1 MKCEKFGKEIGA
13 KESYIKEINEKDENK
28 IIYIKEYEMIKSNNN
43 YFRIFKDNEEIKK
56 LKLDRDK
63 LKKFEKLNFMTI
75 EDFKKK
81 YILPLYKK
89 EKGLNVIDIDKF
101 KKGIKLLEI

>member
-1 MKCEKFGKEIGA
+1 M
-13 KESYIKEINEKDENK
+13 S
-28 IIYIKEYEMIKSNNN
+28 
-43 YFRIFKDNEEIKK
+43 
-56 LKLDRDK
+56 
-63 LKKFEKLNFMTI
+63 I

>member
-1 MKCEKFGKEIGA
+1 
-13 KESYIKEINEKDENK
+13 
-28 IIYIKEYEMIKSNNN
+28 MIKSNNN

-89 EKGLNVIDIDKF
+89 EKGLHVIDIYKF